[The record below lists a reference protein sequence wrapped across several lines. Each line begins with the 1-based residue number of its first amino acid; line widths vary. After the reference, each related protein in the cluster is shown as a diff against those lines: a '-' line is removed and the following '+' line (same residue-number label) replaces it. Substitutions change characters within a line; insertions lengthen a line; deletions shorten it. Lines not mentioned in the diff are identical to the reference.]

1 MRRIGSRRGRR
12 RRGDEMCSCQ
22 MEHTITLSAPT
33 LNYPR
38 KLLRQFGSLFGSDL
52 RLRGGAI
59 SGTPADGDG
68 AKLGAANGASPG
80 RKRLSTAGCDLP
92 RRPGNAPLTDHLC
105 RRV

>member
-22 MEHTITLSAPT
+22 MEHTITLSTPT

-68 AKLGAANGASPG
+68 KARGSQRRVTRSQAPVHRRLRSASPTWQ
-80 RKRLSTAGCDLP
+80 RAT
-92 RRPGNAPLTDHLC
+92 H
-105 RRV
+105 